1 MALSQISEK
10 VKIFFSFAFAS
21 EDKGLFDRLRTH
33 LSPLR
38 RQGLIDE
45 WYDSTIIARSTVQQI
60 IESYIG
66 GADIIVLLISSDF
79 LDSDRCIEVEMKYA
93 LEESKRR
100 ETPIIPVLLRPAD
113 WSGFSLEKYK
123 HLPSDGRPVTMWE
136 NIDNAFLEVAK
147 GIRKVVEEVGSRVA
161 SRFTS
166 SRIRVKQPQFPIYT
180 IPDKQN
186 PFFTDREDIL
196 AALRDFFQ
204 SQQGTRTRTQALY
217 GLGGMG
223 KTLLAMEYARL
234 HQNEY
239 QAILWLNTASRE
251 ILNSDLSSLLDQ
263 LGIFVEGGDNEQ
275 QRFAALKHWLQH
287 HDRWFVILDDLD
299 DFTLVDQLLPQNSKG
314 HALLITHSEATGPF
328 APAIS
333 IPQMSIREA
342 ALLLLRRAKK
352 ISAQGSQDAAAEADY
367 QLALAL
373 AQEVE
378 GYPLALDQAG
388 AYIEETQRS
397 LASYLD
403 LYRQRKGTLLGMRGR
418 LVNDHLDPVTTTLTL
433 TFEKV
438 AQIDPAALQ
447 LLHLLAFLHAD
458 AIPDEMLM
466 HAASTLDEPLR
477 SLAAD
482 SIALDTALAILQRF
496 SLVHRRADTTTVN
509 IHHIVQTVLIES
521 LAKDQQRQLATQVV
535 HLVASSFPEAAF
547 ENWVEC
553 ERYLPH
559 AQRCDQLI
567 LDYQLAFDDAALLL
581 QRLGMY
587 CYKRALYPQAETYFK
602 HALGLR
608 EQLLGLEHP
617 DTAQTVNTL
626 ALIYREQ
633 ARYAEAEAL
642 YQRALDIRQRVFGP
656 DHAETAQSLN
666 NLGNLYRVRADYSR
680 AEQFLQQAISIYE
693 KTLGPEALQTA
704 FALGNL
710 AIVYQKQANYF
721 QVEPLL
727 QRSLAI
733 REKLLGANH
742 PDVAQ
747 SLNALAEWYQEQGKL
762 QQAELLLQRAL
773 AVLEETVGSM
783 HPETASS
790 LDALARLY
798 DSLQEYQKAEF
809 FYQRALAIYEQVRG
823 PAHPD
828 TARVL
833 NNLAFL
839 FRNQD
844 QYERAE
850 SLYQRTLAIYE
861 ETLGSEHPRTARVL
875 QNLGRI
881 YRFQED
887 YEQAEPLLRRSL
899 AIRLKNPGP
908 EHPDTSNTLNVLA
921 ELLTAQGRY
930 EEAESLFLQAL
941 AIRKRVFGSE
951 HSEMAL
957 VLENYI
963 VLLERTNRLEEAA
976 TLQQIVQS
984 IEAQK
989 RQ

>member
-21 EDKGLFDRLRTH
+21 EDKGLFDKLRTH

-45 WYDSTIIARSTVQQI
+45 WYDSTIIAGSTVQQI

-535 HLVASSFPEAAF
+535 RLVTSSFPEAAF

-567 LDYQLAFDDAALLL
+567 LDYQLAFNEAALLL
-581 QRLGMY
+581 QRLGSY
-587 CYKRALYPQAETYFK
+587 CYKRALYPQAETYLQ
-602 HALGLR
+602 HTLHLR
-608 EQLLGLEHP
+608 EHLLGAEHP
-617 DTAQTVNTL
+617 DTAQTINAL

-633 ARYAEAEAL
+633 ARYAEAESL
-642 YQRALDIRQRVFGP
+642 YQRALDIRQQVFGP

-666 NLGNLYRVRADYSR
+666 NLGNLYTVQADYPR
-680 AEQFLQQAISIYE
+680 AEQLLLHALIIYE
-693 KTLGPEALQTA
+693 ETLGPETNQTA

-710 AIVYQKQANYF
+710 AIVYQRQGNYLK
-721 QVEPLL
+721 VEPLL
-727 QRSLAI
+727 RRALAI
-733 REKLLGANH
+733 REKILDANH
-742 PDVAQ
+742 PDLAQ
-747 SLNALAEWYQEQGKL
+747 SLNTLAAWYLEQGKL
-762 QQAELLLQRAL
+762 QLAEPLLQRAL
-773 AVLEETVGSM
+773 AILEETVGSI
-783 HPETASS
+783 HPETAVS
-790 LDALARLY
+790 LNTLAGLY
-798 DSLQEYQKAEF
+798 DDLQEYQKAET
-809 FYQRALAIYEQVRG
+809 FYRRALSIYEQVRG

-833 NNLAFL
+833 NNLALL
-839 FRNQD
+839 FRNQNL
-844 QYERAE
+844 YESAE
-850 SLYQRTLAIYE
+850 PLYQQALSIYE
-861 ETLGSEHPRTARVL
+861 GTPGPTHPKTALVL
-875 QNLGRI
+875 YNLGRLYQI
-881 YRFQED
+881 QND
-887 YEQAEPLLRRSL
+887 NGHAEPLLRRSL
-899 AIRLKNPGP
+899 AIRQANLRP
-908 EHPDTSNTLNVLA
+908 EHPDTMSSLNMLA
-921 ELLTAQGRY
+921 ELLTSQGRY
-930 EEAESLFLQAL
+930 EEAEPLFLQAL
-941 AIRKRVFGSE
+941 SIYRHTPSLYYREVYL
-951 HSEMAL
+951 M
-957 VLENYI
+957 LENYI
-963 VLLERTNRLEEAA
+963 ILLKHTNRAEEVA
-976 TLQQIVQS
+976 TLQQI
-984 IEAQK
+984 IRAIKARE
-989 RQ
+989 RH